1 MVLAAEWGTGQVLWS
16 LIWITLFAI
25 WIILMVRI
33 FTDIF
38 RSHDMSGWA
47 KVAWTAFVVIF
58 PFLGVLSYV
67 LVRGDRMAENE
78 LRVHQRREEQ
88 FRAYV
93 RDAAGTNGAS
103 SAASELERLAHLRE
117 RGVIDD
123 DEFVRLKGQLIPAV

>member
-78 LRVHQRREEQ
+78 LRTHQRREDA

-93 RDAAGTNGAS
+93 RDAAGGNGAV
-103 SAASELERLAHLRE
+103 SELERLAHLRE

-123 DEFVRLKGQLIPAV
+123 DEFVRLKGQVIPATV